1 MASIHI
7 FGFYGPNRRMVVI
20 ALLFLVLTSCNAGK
34 KIYLSDCDG
43 DKTFKRVTFN
53 HLLDSL
59 NYYDQKYVE
68 ITGTYEE
75 GKGKSAIYNDSTLVK
90 TDNHKAFWVNFSQD
104 CELYLKGTNTGL
116 FDYNDGRFTQI
127 NNKRMR
133 IRGKLDAHNLGYLK
147 QYKGCIDHISL
158 IEL

>member
-1 MASIHI
+1 
-7 FGFYGPNRRMVVI
+7 MVII
-20 ALLFLVLTSCNAGK
+20 ALLFLILTSCNEGK

-43 DKTFKRVTFN
+43 DKTFKRVTFS

-104 CELYLKGTNTGL
+104 CELYLKGTNNGL
-116 FDYNDGRFTQI
+116 FEYNDGRFTQI
-127 NNKRMR
+127 NNKRVR
-133 IRGKLDAHNLGYLK
+133 IRGKLDAHNQGYLK